1 MVSRSLQRK
10 LEQYAFTHQKGR
22 RRERGKA
29 GVGVTA
35 KEIWKDISQT
45 FPETKD
51 KNTGFWATMISQQLV
66 LFCHMNCCDLC
77 GYLFRPYFWA
87 VLAYDIFHFEEL
99 E

>member
-1 MVSRSLQRK
+1 MVSCSLQRK

-29 GVGVTA
+29 GVGVTG

-51 KNTGFWATMISQQLV
+51 KNTGF
-66 LFCHMNCCDLC
+66 
-77 GYLFRPYFWA
+77 
-87 VLAYDIFHFEEL
+87 
-99 E
+99 